1 MLRPQN
7 PDAQF
12 TGGTKTTA
20 QAGKLDI
27 PTQPPGQGS
36 EGFLSVFNGSGCFCF
51 CFDCL
56 GISKPG
62 GTARRKA
69 RRGRCPER
77 PSRPRPR
84 GPKTAYAAPGAAR
97 TEANSPPRRDRPRP
111 AGPAPPARPPAA
123 LGSGGPRARPRP
135 APADS
140 RPAARPPAR
149 PREQRARRPGSAPR
163 AGAAQPRAGGRAR
176 GAREAGAARTLLRLG
191 RASKAAPEPAGA
203 PPPLTCVPTTTICGS
218 WMMSA
223 PTVLKTSCSL
233 LITGISASMA
243 PRTRDPRR
251 PAAR

>member
-1 MLRPQN
+1 MPNLQGGQKPQPRQENWIFLPNPQDRGLRGFCLFSMGLVVS
-7 PDAQF
+7 AF
-12 TGGTKTTA
+12 VLTA
-20 QAGKLDI
+20 
-27 PTQPPGQGS
+27 S
-36 EGFLSVFNGSGCFCF
+36 ESRN
-51 CFDCL
+51 
-56 GISKPG
+56 PG
-62 GTARRKA
+62 GLLA
-69 RRGRCPER
+69 GRHAGGAVQ
-77 PSRPRPR
+77 SGLL

-191 RASKAAPEPAGA
+191 RASKAAPKPAGA